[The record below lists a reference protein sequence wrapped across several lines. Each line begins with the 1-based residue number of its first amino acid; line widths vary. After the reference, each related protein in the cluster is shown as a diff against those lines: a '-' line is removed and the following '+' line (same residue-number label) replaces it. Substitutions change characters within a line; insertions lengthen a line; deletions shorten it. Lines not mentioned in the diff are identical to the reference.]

1 MKTLLR
7 CAAFVAAPLVL
18 ASGAASTT
26 GKAPAPVG
34 RTKEVVHWVQT
45 VAMSGSQVA
54 YSTGEGIPFGPG
66 DKVYVWDVRT
76 GKGRLIS
83 GRNPDPVFEVGIS
96 SRRVAW
102 ITRGGTAPDPT
113 AEINETLY
121 SAALA
126 KPSRPE
132 WLDSAFR
139 TESEPVPDFPG
150 GCTGDWIDGL
160 VGSQNILAVNRW
172 HTTGATSDVTG
183 AELDLITAAGLRK
196 KSSGEGSLIA
206 QSTDGARI
214 AVLQS
219 REAWPAGG
227 LCGQTATPTV
237 RVYTSTGKRLTQLT
251 VAGAKEVALSGN
263 NLVALTKASTIAVYN
278 WRTGRLVHSWR
289 VPQVPYV
296 HLEDVYGQLVV
307 YSVYSHGRNLH
318 LLQFATGKDRLLVK
332 GSGLVPYYTRGND
345 AQLEGP
351 GLVYAADLPGH
362 GDTSKLVF
370 VPMARVVAA
379 VSKGHVR

>member
-1 MKTLLR
+1 MKTLLK

-34 RTKEVVHWVQT
+34 RMKEVVHWVQT

-54 YSTGEGIPFGPG
+54 YGPG

-113 AEINETLY
+113 AEVNESLY
-121 SAALA
+121 SAALL

-150 GCTGDWIDGL
+150 GCTGDWIAGL
-160 VGSQNILAVNRW
+160 VGSQNVLAVNEW
-172 HTTGATSDVTG
+172 HTTGPTSDVSG

-196 KSSGEGSLIA
+196 KLFGEGSLIA

-214 AVLQS
+214 VVLGA

-237 RVYTSTGKRLTQLT
+237 RVYTSAGKRLSQLT

-296 HLEDVYGQLVV
+296 HLEDVYGQLAV

-318 LLQFATGKDRLLVK
+318 LLQLASGRDRLLVK

-345 AQLEGP
+345 AQLEAP
-351 GLVYAADLPGH
+351 GLVYAADLPGS

-379 VSKGHVR
+379 VSRGHVR